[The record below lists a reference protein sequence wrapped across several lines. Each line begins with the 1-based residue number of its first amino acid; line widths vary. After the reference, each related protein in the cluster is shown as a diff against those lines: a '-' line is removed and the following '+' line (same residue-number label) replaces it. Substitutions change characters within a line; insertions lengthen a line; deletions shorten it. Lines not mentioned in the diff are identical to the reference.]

1 MGWTVEDAL
10 GYRSRLIDGLD
21 SIGERVDVIRQSP
34 LSDLPT
40 AIERLE
46 RILEVARDGMPCEA
60 GVIEYG
66 TDHDECVSSDYVWL
80 TVDDDPTDHDLIP
93 SDRVWLTVDD
103 DPTEHGYISFDGVAE
118 WLNQMGSLPAVNVVD
133 VIREAIY
140 NLERGMQPRF

>member
-1 MGWTVEDAL
+1 
-10 GYRSRLIDGLD
+10 
-21 SIGERVDVIRQSP
+21 
-34 LSDLPT
+34 
-40 AIERLE
+40 
-46 RILEVARDGMPCEA
+46 MPCEA

-66 TDHDECVSSDYVWL
+66 SDHDECVSSDYVWL

-103 DPTEHGYISFDGVAE
+103 DPTDHGYISFDGVAE

-140 NLERGMQPRF
+140 NLERGCNRGSTGNDP